1 VSYKDTGREAAP
13 MIGGLGSLYELLGAL
28 HWPLI
33 RVTAGVIL
41 FTHGWPKLMMGF
53 QAVAANTLATRG
65 IEPALAL
72 AYALVLLETAG
83 AVCIVLGFLTRP
95 IAIMLVV
102 EFAVIVYQHFPNGWG
117 WTSRG
122 YEYPLLWGLLFLA
135 IAIRG
140 GGPYSV
146 DRLIGREV

>member
-1 VSYKDTGREAAP
+1 MSYKDTGREAAP
-13 MIGGLGSLYELLGAL
+13 VIGGLGSLYESLGAL

-33 RVTAGVIL
+33 RATAGIIL
-41 FTHGWPKLMMGF
+41 FAHGWPKLMMGF
-53 QAVAANTLATRG
+53 QAVATSTLATRG
-65 IEPALAL
+65 IEPALPL

-83 AVCIVLGFLTRP
+83 AICIVLGFLTRP

-102 EFAVIVYQHFPNGWG
+102 EFAVIVYQSVPNGFT
-117 WTSRG
+117 WTARG

>member
-1 VSYKDTGREAAP
+1 EAST
-13 MIGGLGSLYELLGAL
+13 MIGSLGSLYEALGAL

-33 RVTAGVIL
+33 RATVGIIL
-41 FTHGWPKLMMGF
+41 FTHGWPKLMMGV

-65 IEPALAL
+65 IEPALPL
-72 AYALVLLETAG
+72 ACALVFLETAG
-83 AVCIVLGFLTRP
+83 AICIVLGFLTRP

-102 EFAVIVYQHFPNGWG
+102 EFAIIVYQHFSNGYT

-146 DRLIGREV
+146 DRLIGREF

>member
-1 VSYKDTGREAAP
+1 VSYKDSGREAAP
-13 MIGGLGSLYELLGAL
+13 MIGAFGSLYASLGAL

-33 RVTAGVIL
+33 RATAGIIL

-53 QAVAANTLATRG
+53 QAVAAGTLATRG
-65 IEPALAL
+65 IEPALPL

-102 EFAVIVYQHFPNGWG
+102 EFAVIVYQSIPNGFT
-117 WTSRG
+117 WTARG
-122 YEYPLLWGLLFLA
+122 YEYPLMWGLLFLA

-146 DRLIGREV
+146 DRLLGREV

>member
-1 VSYKDTGREAAP
+1 
-13 MIGGLGSLYELLGAL
+13 MIGGLGSLYESLG

-33 RVTAGVIL
+33 RAPWIIL
-41 FTHGWPKLMMGF
+41 FTHGWPKLWL
-53 QAVAANTLATRG
+53 QAGRPDLLC
-65 IEPALAL
+65 IEPALPL

-102 EFAVIVYQHFPNGWG
+102 EFAVIVYQHFPNGYG

>member
-1 VSYKDTGREAAP
+1 VSYKDMGREAAP
-13 MIGGLGSLYELLGAL
+13 MIRGLGSLYESLGAL

-33 RVTAGVIL
+33 RATAGIIL